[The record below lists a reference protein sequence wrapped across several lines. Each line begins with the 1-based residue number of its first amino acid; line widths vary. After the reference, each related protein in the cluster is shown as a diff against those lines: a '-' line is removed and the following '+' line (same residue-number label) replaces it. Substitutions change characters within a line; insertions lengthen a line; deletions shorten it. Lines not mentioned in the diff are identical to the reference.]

1 MGMFDNQN
9 KQQSSQGS
17 VGYNDPAPAGATPFD
32 AVGSSTP
39 NEGGVYPVPG
49 VYPVLFCDVLKMTQS
64 RKREDLFIAEFD
76 ILESQVEERRAG
88 TRMSWVVNFKHDA
101 APGNVKLFL
110 AALLDIPPGEVDAEG
125 AKYACSAE
133 NPCHGRLIRLE
144 ATNTITKA
152 GNDFTLCKWRSLP
165 KEKQDQS
172 TDLRAQAGFTPF

>member
-1 MGMFDNQN
+1 MGMFDRN
-9 KQQSSQGS
+9 KSQGS
-17 VGYNDPAPAGATPFD
+17 VSYNEEAPRRRGSSPFD
-32 AVGSSTP
+32 QIGGSTP
-39 NEGGVYPVPG
+39 NEGGIYPIPG
-49 VYPVLFCDVLKMTQS
+49 VYPILFCDVLKMTVS
-64 RKREDLFIAEFD
+64 RKDEDLFIAEFD

-110 AALLDIPPGEVDAEG
+110 AALLDTTPDEVDADG
-125 AKYACSAE
+125 AKYACSPD

-165 KEKQDQS
+165 KEVQDKG